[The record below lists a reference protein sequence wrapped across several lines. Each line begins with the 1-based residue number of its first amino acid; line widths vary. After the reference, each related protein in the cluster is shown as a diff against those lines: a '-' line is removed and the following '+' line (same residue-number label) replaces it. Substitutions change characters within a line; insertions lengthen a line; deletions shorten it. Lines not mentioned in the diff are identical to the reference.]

1 MDWYQHQ
8 VAKNEFVT
16 TIEGVSITIKREDLL
31 HPTISGNKF
40 RKLKY
45 NFLALPK
52 QLEGVFTFGGA
63 YSNHL
68 VATAAAGYLHGILT
82 YGFVRGDEL
91 KDHPRNPS
99 LAYCEQ
105 QGMKLFF
112 LSRDDYRK
120 KEQAPEV
127 VALCSEKNI
136 TGIPE
141 GGTNA
146 LALKGCREIL
156 TESDKSFDV
165 VCCAVGTG
173 GTLMGM
179 MQSGNAEQ
187 QFLGIQVVRDQKVS
201 QWLINNTPAH
211 VALNLL
217 SEFDFGGYAKVPNEL
232 VDFINRF
239 KKKHQIL
246 LDPIYTGKLLFG
258 IFALIKSG
266 QWRWGKNV
274 LVIHTGGIQGIKGF
288 NQHQKQKGN
297 RCIDY

>member
-1 MDWYQHQ
+1 MDWHQ
-8 VAKNEFVT
+8 SQLSKNEFVT

-31 HPTISGNKF
+31 HPAISGNKY
-40 RKLKY
+40 RKLKH
-45 NFLALPK
+45 NFLDLPK
-52 QLEGVFTFGGA
+52 NLEGVYTFGGA

-68 VATAAAGYLHGILT
+68 VATAAAGHLHGIPT

-91 KDHPRNPS
+91 KDHVRNPS

-105 QGMKLFF
+105 QGMKLIF

-120 KEQAPEV
+120 KEQAPSV
-127 VALCSEKNI
+127 LSLCRKKNI
-136 TGIPE
+136 LGIPE
-141 GGTNA
+141 GGTNE

-156 TESDKSFDV
+156 TESDKRFTA

-179 MQSGNAEQ
+179 MQSGNAKQ
-187 QFLGIQVVRDQKVS
+187 HFLGIQVVRDQKVS

-211 VALNLL
+211 VDLNLL
-217 SEFDFGGYAKVPNEL
+217 SEFDFGGYAKVPDEL
-232 VDFINRF
+232 VDFINTF
-239 KKKHQIL
+239 YKSYQIL

-266 QWRWGKNV
+266 QWRWGKKV
-274 LVIHTGGIQGIKGF
+274 LIIHTGGIQGIKGF
-288 NQHQKQKGN
+288 NQKQQQKGN
-297 RCIDY
+297 QCIEY